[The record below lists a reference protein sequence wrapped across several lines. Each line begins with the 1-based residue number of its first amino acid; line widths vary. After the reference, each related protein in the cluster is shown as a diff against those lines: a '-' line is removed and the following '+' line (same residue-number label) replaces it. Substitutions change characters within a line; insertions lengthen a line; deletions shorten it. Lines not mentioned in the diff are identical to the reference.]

1 MRRKTGITCMIMGT
15 VLVLSALL
23 ILLHN
28 QMEARDAE
36 KAALSALQEVRAA
49 ISENAR
55 ESMLPELEYPNDT
68 NVLGEMR
75 VEVIDGQAYI
85 GCLSIPCLELELPI
99 MSEWNYERLKMD
111 PCRQFGSAES
121 NDLVLAGHNYKRH
134 FGMLH
139 LLNIGDLVTF
149 TDMGGKVLAYE
160 VGAVETIA
168 PTAVEE
174 VKNSE
179 WDLLLYTCTYG
190 GRNRVAVGCIRMVR

>member
-1 MRRKTGITCMIMGT
+1 MIMGT

-99 MSEWNYERLKMD
+99 MSEWNYERLKMA

-139 LLNIGDLVTF
+139 LLNTGDLVTF

>member
-1 MRRKTGITCMIMGT
+1 MIMGT

-99 MSEWNYERLKMD
+99 MSEWNYERLKMA

>member
-85 GCLSIPCLELELPI
+85 G
-99 MSEWNYERLKMD
+99 
-111 PCRQFGSAES
+111 
-121 NDLVLAGHNYKRH
+121 
-134 FGMLH
+134 
-139 LLNIGDLVTF
+139 
-149 TDMGGKVLAYE
+149 
-160 VGAVETIA
+160 
-168 PTAVEE
+168 
-174 VKNSE
+174 
-179 WDLLLYTCTYG
+179 
-190 GRNRVAVGCIRMVR
+190 

>member
-99 MSEWNYERLKMD
+99 MSEWNYERLKMA